1 MTQNGTSDS
10 SKARR
15 ECLVLDAECQ
25 SSLTVIE
32 SLAKHGY
39 SVTAGSYKPVNMGFF
54 SRYPSKRV
62 LYPSAKDAPEAFV
75 QRLLALV
82 RERSYDFIFP
92 IDDYSSELVSAYKTS
107 FALFTRVP
115 VVDFA
120 IFMKGRDKSLTLRC
134 ARDHGVPHPQT
145 RYPDEEDIAQI
156 ARAVAYPVL
165 IKPNISNGARG
176 IALISRAED
185 LDPAYRKIKAQY
197 GECHV
202 QEYVPK
208 GGLQYK
214 ADLFLGSDQQLK
226 AGIVYSKLRYYPVN
240 GGSSVVN
247 RTVLQPEILA
257 HATTML
263 RAMHWRGFAD
273 FDFITDPRDGIPKL
287 MEINPRIPN
296 CFRIT
301 QAAGIDFAAMIAQH
315 AMGETPAV
323 IDGYQTGVYLRHLP
337 LDVLWFL
344 QSPERFLAQPSFF
357 RFFGKN
363 LHDQIL
369 SLRDP
374 GPLLG
379 FCLDN
384 VMALFERKKRAARYA
399 RGWAEAG
406 GGERVGPQAQQL
418 APVSG
423 DLRHDP
429 NTDAR

>member
-1 MTQNGTSDS
+1 MTWTNKAAAGNG
-10 SKARR
+10 KR
-15 ECLVLDAECQ
+15 ECLVLDAEGQ
-25 SSLTVIE
+25 SSLPVIE
-32 SLAKHGY
+32 SLARQGY
-39 SVTAGSYKPVNMGFF
+39 CVTAGSYKPVNMGFF
-54 SRYPSKRV
+54 SRYPSRRV
-62 LYPSAKDAPEAFV
+62 LYPSPKAFPEAFV
-75 QRLLALV
+75 QRLLGLL
-82 RERSYDFIFP
+82 RERRYDFVFP

-120 IFMKGRDKSLTLRC
+120 TFMKGRDKSLTLRC
-134 ARDHGVPHPQT
+134 ARDHGVPHPRT

-156 ARAVAYPVL
+156 ARAVDYPVL

-176 IALISRAED
+176 IALISRADE
-185 LDPAYRKIKAQY
+185 LEPAYRKIKAQY

-202 QEYVPK
+202 QEYIPK

-214 ADLFLGSDQQLK
+214 ADLFLGSDEQRK
-226 AGIVYSKLRYYPVN
+226 AGVVYSKLRYYPVN

-247 RTVLQPEILA
+247 RTVTHPEILA

-263 RAMHWRGFAD
+263 RAMRWQGFAD
-273 FDFITDPRDGIPKL
+273 FDFITDPRDGVPKL

-315 AMGETPAV
+315 AMGELPAAV
-323 IDGYQTGVYLRHLP
+323 DGYRTDVYLRHLP

-344 QSPERFLAQPSFF
+344 ESPERFRARPSFF
-357 RFFGKN
+357 RFFGN
-363 LHDQIL
+363 NVQDQIV

-374 GPLLG
+374 GPLVA

-384 VMALFERKKRAARYA
+384 VMALFERKTRAARYA
-399 RGWAEAG
+399 RGWSESAG
-406 GGERVGPQAQQL
+406 GQRSAPPTQQL

-429 NTDAR
+429 KTDAS